1 MITTNVKSPITQKFF
16 YLLAN
21 LFALSFPYTLISL
34 HSYFPTPLFIDTI
47 EITISSSL
55 KITYS

>member
-1 MITTNVKSPITQKFF
+1 MGVSKPNLCRLSAITQKFF

-34 HSYFPTPLFIDTI
+34 HPYLLTQ
-47 EITISSSL
+47 
-55 KITYS
+55 